1 MKESRKLKILFIMPL
16 PLPFDDAVRWENLPE
31 GGFRMNLHF
40 VTPGL
45 PNGPLAISAY
55 IQKFFPE
62 TEIRIFDAGSY
73 LLRLAGNVYEE
84 RLSYEKFVRDSLEF
98 FTDFQPDIIGF
109 SCMFNGTYAGLAAYS
124 AAAAEKFPDAFIT
137 AGGHLAAA
145 IPERILCGQT
155 SIEAVNFGEGE
166 IPFVKLCRAFHDGN
180 VREYLEKSLSWY
192 TAAKVQAGFR
202 ASHEFVENLDDIPRI
217 NPELLFYRED
227 YNKPNDLI
235 FRTAPFYGRE
245 IMLFPTR
252 GCPNHCIFC
261 ASQNVH
267 GHRVRHNSADRVKED
282 IIYFNEKY
290 GITCFVFFDDSFLYN
305 KKAAVEVLN
314 FIGDHGFTAIVPT
327 PAFFAID
334 DEVAAAFAHAG
345 VKSVEVNIENGNQE
359 TLTNIVHKPSNLE
372 RAERTIKHL
381 HAHGILAIGTAMIG
395 FPGETVA
402 SMMKGLAK
410 LKTMDLDVFVVWIV
424 TPLPGSE
431 LWDICIKNGYSDGS
445 LMSNFQDPAIST
457 PDFSREL
464 IQYLYHS
471 YQKWLVFDNN
481 RYFRAGKWKEA
492 YEFFQNPLCRSSF
505 MAEYYLAVCARKM
518 GNEELFLK
526 HRENYLRE
534 RKEET
539 QGRPVYIKWADREL
553 EKI

>member
-1 MKESRKLKILFIMPL
+1 MKEKRKLKILFIMPL
-16 PLPFDDAVRWENLPE
+16 PLPFDEAVRWESLPE
-31 GGFRMNLHF
+31 GGCRMNLHF

-55 IQKFFPE
+55 IQKFFPDA
-62 TEIRIFDAGSY
+62 EIKIFDAGSC
-73 LLRLAGNVYEE
+73 LLRLSGTVYGSP
-84 RLSYEKFVRDSLEF
+84 LSYKKFVDDSLEH
-98 FTDFQPDIIGF
+98 FTDFKPDIIGF
-109 SCMFNGTYAGLAAYS
+109 SCMFNGTYSGLAVYS
-124 AAAAEKFPDAFIT
+124 AAAADKFPSAFIA

-155 SIEAVNFGEGE
+155 AVEAVCFGEGE
-166 IPFVKLCRAFHDGN
+166 IPFMKLCGAFLTG
-180 VREYLEKSLSWY
+180 RMQEYLAESPSWY
-192 TAAKVQAGFR
+192 TPEKIKAGFK
-202 ASHEFVENLDDIPRI
+202 ASHEFIENLDEIPQLD
-217 NPELLFYRED
+217 PEMLVYKEEFF
-227 YNKPNDLI
+227 KPNPYV
-235 FRTAPFYGRE
+235 FRYAEDNNRE

-267 GHRVRHNSADRVKED
+267 GHRVRRNTAERVKKD
-282 IIYFNEKY
+282 ILYYNEKY
-290 GITCFVFFDDSFLYN
+290 GTTCFVFFDDSFLYDR
-305 KKAAVEVLN
+305 KAAVEVLN
-314 FIGDHGFTAIVPT
+314 FIGDNGFTAIVPT

-345 VKSVEVNIENGNQE
+345 VKAVEVNIENGNQE
-359 TLTNIVHKPSNLE
+359 TLTNIVHKPSNLK
-372 RAERTIKHL
+372 RAEQTVKYL

-410 LKTMDLDVFVVWIV
+410 LKAMDFDVFVVWIV
-424 TPLPGSE
+424 TPLPGSG
-431 LWDICIKNGYSDGS
+431 LWDICIKNGYSDGR

-457 PDFSREL
+457 PDFSKEL

-471 YQKWLVFDNN
+471 YQKWLIFDNN

-505 MAEYYLAVCARKM
+505 MAEYYLAVCAKKL

-539 QGRPVYIKWADREL
+539 EGRPVYIKWANREI
-553 EKI
+553 EEI